1 MRNKWGWTGLCLGMD
16 DDPGRI
22 REHIDYNL
30 LTWLTEETM
39 RGNSL
44 LNLIL
49 KNKKEMV
56 GDVKV
61 KGSLGCSEMRWWG
74 SGS

>member
-1 MRNKWGWTGLCLGMD
+1 M
-16 DDPGRI
+16 I
-22 REHIDYNL
+22 
-30 LTWLTEETM
+30 EEAM
-39 RGNSL
+39 RGNTL

-61 KGSLGCSEMRWWG
+61 EGSLGCSEMRWWG